1 MTPAPPDAPPPG
13 EVCGDGVAS
22 VDDRY
27 ECAAGGRLSL
37 GRPGAA
43 PARRRIRAWRAP
55 RPGLAV
61 WSAWAARLAASCRA
75 PVAGGP
81 RDRPR
86 GCPRG
91 GRGPCRRRVRRR
103 RAARRASHAPHPAP
117 HPPRRR
123 LSACRVGNTR
133 QPISCVC
140 VCAMRRSSDI
150 GRVTSI
156 AMVTSIWMITS
167 IGMDGITSIWMITY
181 IIFHRMI
188 TYLDLDE
195 SSDPSGW
202 SLPSGWWPRSGEWRL
217 VRASPSR
224 LSRRGSAPRRP
235 VGARARLLSSR
246 AARPGPPLTSR

>member
-1 MTPAPPDAPPPG
+1 MFEVERRRAAGGRGKKFLQHHTAKGSNTEFETAWESFGAPEDGAVDPKPLVVVHTSVRRWPADHGPTPPDHWRCACATWTPRGGDALRGRALHPPPGAGRRARHARRSRVTPAPPDAPPPG

-61 WSAWAARLAASCRA
+61 WSAWAARLAVSCRA

-91 GRGPCRRRVRRR
+91 GRGPCRRRR
-103 RAARRASHAPHPAP
+103 RAARRASHAPHPA
-117 HPPRRR
+117 RR
-123 LSACRVGNTR
+123 
-133 QPISCVC
+133 
-140 VCAMRRSSDI
+140 
-150 GRVTSI
+150 
-156 AMVTSIWMITS
+156 
-167 IGMDGITSIWMITY
+167 
-181 IIFHRMI
+181 
-188 TYLDLDE
+188 
-195 SSDPSGW
+195 
-202 SLPSGWWPRSGEWRL
+202 
-217 VRASPSR
+217 
-224 LSRRGSAPRRP
+224 
-235 VGARARLLSSR
+235 
-246 AARPGPPLTSR
+246 